1 MGENNRP
8 RRHRRC
14 GDLAFHLHIS
24 MFTFFFILQ
33 PTCVNGVM
41 LSCCRLVLAMS
52 RILQTVLLDG
62 RNYASIISLVCFVA
76 SSAVL
81 TFAGFLQML
90 TWRGLALKIQ
100 SFIQPFLNEE
110 VNCQAVK
117 TRWRVMGSC
126 MHQAS
131 QTFQVVS
138 TVMGMTTVLGSVA
151 FLYDLQQSLLLTSLP
166 GFLLCLLMP
175 AFLLPAALAS

>member
-1 MGENNRP
+1 
-8 RRHRRC
+8 
-14 GDLAFHLHIS
+14 
-24 MFTFFFILQ
+24 
-33 PTCVNGVM
+33 
-41 LSCCRLVLAMS
+41 MS

-81 TFAGFLQML
+81 TSAGFLQML

-151 FLYDLQQSLLLTSLP
+151 FSYDLQQSLLLTSLP